1 MEASGDL
8 GLSYAFTPYTGDGEC
23 VSCERNVS
31 SSCPGGEWNCTCF
44 SPSADITAAYL
55 VEESLAK
62 TFLTNLEDLLPSWI
76 QLEALGSGRI
86 YHNDNSYTTRLLDAE
101 ELLTMDECRGFYR
114 VKSQDLGT
122 YAVLVYYG
130 DVGVTV
136 GNDTLT
142 HRPSGSDAFCVAVN
156 LCDGAQSPVLI
167 SLPRGFPI
175 NELPAHMY
183 LSSAN
188 WNVEDV
194 FGLIVN
200 IGQEIETVSKQP
212 DVAIYGK
219 LSYTGSLGDSTV
231 ELSFE
236 GLVGLESDSLVQL
249 LSTDQIPEFSG
260 FMTGKTYLT
269 LNSSGQLIQLQGIV
283 ATTDIKYSGSNVPS
297 EPCSSHHS
305 LKVTLSQWSVTDQ
318 NNIFNSL
325 LSDGGQFSC
334 PTEVEMKMSASG
346 QLYDIIFTTSCRD
359 LTLGNFVLGGMY
371 HKLYLLHSTS
381 EVLRCSG
388 ISLPNHDQHQ
398 LALVSRLK
406 ESGDVPFSWF
416 LDLNGDKDQTS
427 ILTMIDPLK
436 KSFSAGTIGNV
447 AVLKLFGNPV
457 PVELSISESKME
469 FELEMEVLDTISQ
482 VTGVA
487 TAEGPNTTPVLRI
500 HGNLE
505 RGTVWED
512 MEVAASNFLDKES
525 ERAPKLLYTSQ
536 LSLMAAQNLTT
547 HLWNLKTASGEWQQG
562 ADSRYTEAKKA
573 RQHAEINYEGH
584 SVQVVLNG
592 QRWQSTELVRT
603 LNQLCSM
610 VDNCASNL
618 YSSIVCGKCDK
629 MAVPFTRRWYGSST
643 CSRKA
648 NKAVSREE
656 YVVKHRL
663 TEVEGPEVGI
673 LSCDQSQANYW
684 EDASFGCSVIYKTEG
699 VRSIFVQSNRSEEF
713 VDYVTEST
721 SYACNS
727 PLMEDAKWQMDH
739 FCCGLE
745 TDTTIHS
752 ANCLSWNI
760 GCRLGR
766 ELVLE
771 ALGDSTPE
779 EATNLYSTLD
789 DLLKERILAD
799 MNESVAIETLR
810 SAEKISG
817 LHNYFH
823 LQASE
828 LVELREAR
836 DAAFQNRYKEI
847 DNTTEHSISIENIFF
862 NLTLDSKPPTTIP
875 LEVMYSVN
883 NCSNNSLVFDFLVS
897 SVQSSIIAGANQ
909 LAKRAVEGNC
919 PHSFSSA
926 TDYGTYCKLFQDVA
940 SFFGILNQS
949 VWESINHYSNAS
961 DSAEWI
967 AGNLDDKVQLLRDWR
982 VPTVWRNT
990 TADGLV
996 DLGGI
1001 QRMIE
1006 ETEELQAYQD
1016 LVDNMSAAA
1025 RKSIRT
1031 AKQYVFTK
1039 WLLYMEE
1046 NIGVVM
1052 QGYNCSGM
1060 VECMLKLSELVEEL
1074 LLLPGSDWSKNML
1087 SDLEEA
1093 TDEILSM
1100 VWDDSIRS
1108 MDTMQAKCGRM
1119 ERIVG
1124 EMLERDYWCQLT
1136 PEVDVEMSR
1145 ESPVVAGSGEVTLS
1159 CSSTSKFKV
1168 HYQWLK
1174 DGVALPGETSSSLL
1188 IPEVTLE
1195 SEGAYSCSVQTHKG
1209 EDISSTVS
1217 LVVHQ
1222 APQLTVA
1229 AANVTVFP
1237 EEGTVFLRCN
1247 STGSPTPG
1255 WNWYFESPLSS
1266 SPEELEGET
1275 RSELV
1280 IDPPGADR
1288 EGWYYCEA
1296 SNVVGVT
1303 RASPGAYLRVLESKP
1318 SVQGKM
1324 CEVHFSPNTRQKRAS
1339 NDLLKDYVAIS
1350 PDEED
1355 SVLSYNLT
1363 ELLIHSVFSN
1373 SSTVVVKEGQITVE
1387 DITKNIKLT
1396 FLLVSEILKK
1406 SMDQTIEETLHQ
1418 LTLSRMEWQMV
1429 VDIVSDHIDNE
1440 TAYDYS
1446 SLGVDYGN
1454 ITSASV
1460 QEGALFSRCPEG
1472 YELERDS
1479 KLFCVSCPPGSY
1491 QTYSVELLSST
1502 VSLTYPSCKLCPL
1515 GHYQPNPG
1523 QSQCLPCPLGHHLSS
1538 LGGTECTPC
1547 TPGTHQP
1554 LMGQVECALCP
1565 IGHYQQNNGQP
1576 TCDPCPLGQN
1586 QSAIGQ
1592 LSCRI
1597 CPDSHYQDEDGQS
1610 TCKSCPRG
1618 YIYNSTVLGGAID
1631 VKNCSCVENCAVDV
1645 DLYWVIW
1652 MPILVAVFAGLCLLI
1667 VIACILRC
1675 VRSKTVK
1682 KARVRDIWK
1691 YESQL
1696 EMSFSS
1702 AFMRRNEGHMDFED
1716 GSRSDWENVLADSK
1730 YMYNNPL
1737 FANEDLG
1744 NGNPVFEFQ
1753 QGKGGDWAFRNANF
1767 EETDFGFN
1775 PKPMSKDQDSSDSDD
1790 EKQDLLPKEENDE
1803 NAAKDHWN
1811 RVAVLIDEWEKT
1823 AKEAGPSLY
1832 KNQPRKPPPVYQ
1844 DASDQEDFS
1853 TDSDEDTDE
1862 ESGSED
1868 SDATSTEESEE
1879 GSLVDGKEEVS
1890 ENSDDDKGG
1899 SETES
1904 ERSEESEED
1913 PETCDN
1919 SVQLLRVEPAEK
1931 GQPLSETGD
1940 IEDDTAVPVEWSVNP
1955 MIEAEVITNP
1965 NLSAIDDVVGEMMKS
1980 LGQLEDIAGTT
1991 PSPPPPKE
1999 TPSPAVKQASSYI
2012 KPPSPANPVLPKL
2025 SAPGKRRAK
2034 GGLSSLIGK
2043 WEQVSSTTDRK
2054 DKDKDK
2060 DEENLL

>member
-1 MEASGDL
+1 MQAIFNHFNSFSI
-8 GLSYAFTPYTGDGEC
+8 LS
-23 VSCERNVS
+23 
-31 SSCPGGEWNCTCF
+31 
-44 SPSADITAAYL
+44 IT
-55 VEESLAK
+55 
-62 TFLTNLEDLLPSWI
+62 
-76 QLEALGSGRI
+76 
-86 YHNDNSYTTRLLDAE
+86 
-101 ELLTMDECRGFYR
+101 
-114 VKSQDLGT
+114 
-122 YAVLVYYG
+122 
-130 DVGVTV
+130 
-136 GNDTLT
+136 
-142 HRPSGSDAFCVAVN
+142 
-156 LCDGAQSPVLI
+156 
-167 SLPRGFPI
+167 
-175 NELPAHMY
+175 
-183 LSSAN
+183 
-188 WNVEDV
+188 
-194 FGLIVN
+194 
-200 IGQEIETVSKQP
+200 
-212 DVAIYGK
+212 
-219 LSYTGSLGDSTV
+219 
-231 ELSFE
+231 
-236 GLVGLESDSLVQL
+236 
-249 LSTDQIPEFSG
+249 
-260 FMTGKTYLT
+260 
-269 LNSSGQLIQLQGIV
+269 
-283 ATTDIKYSGSNVPS
+283 GSNVPS

-388 ISLPNHDQHQ
+388 ISLPNHDQHH
-398 LALVSRLK
+398 LTLVSRLK
-406 ESGDVPFSWF
+406 ESGDIPFSWF

-487 TAEGPNTTPVLRI
+487 TAEGPNTTPMLRI

-505 RGTVWED
+505 RGTVWEE
-512 MEVAASNFLDKES
+512 MEIAASNFLDKES
-525 ERAPKLLYTSQ
+525 ERAPKLLSMSQ
-536 LSLMAAQNLTT
+536 SSLESAY
-547 HLWNLKTASGEWQQG
+547 NLKIHLEGLKNSSLIRKLN
-562 ADSRYTEAKKA
+562 ADAAFLEAKRE
-573 RQHAEINYEGH
+573 RQTAEVNYEGH
-584 SVQVVLNG
+584 SVLVVLDG
-592 QRWQSTELVRT
+592 RRWQSTELVRT

-610 VDNCASNL
+610 VDNCISDP
-618 YSSIVCGKCDK
+618 YSSIVCGRCDK

-789 DLLKERILAD
+789 DLLKERILAELR
-799 MNESVAIETLR
+799 ESIAIEDLR
-810 SAEKISG
+810 AADKTVGAAS
-817 LHNYFH
+817 YFH
-823 LQASE
+823 LQSE
-828 LVELREAR
+828 DLVTWREAR
-836 DAAFQNRYKEI
+836 DEALWNRYQET
-847 DNTTEHSISIENIFF
+847 DNDTEYSISIENIFF

-926 TDYGTYCKLFQDVA
+926 TDYGTYCKNIQDLA
-940 SFFGILNQS
+940 SVLNIMIRS
-949 VWESINHYSNAS
+949 LAESRKHYNNVS
-961 DSAEWI
+961 DDAEW
-967 AGNLDDKVQLLRDWR
+967 LRD
-982 VPTVWRNT
+982 
-990 TADGLV
+990 
-996 DLGGI
+996 DLGGRLLAIDSWAVPETWNTMEVAELVNLTLI
-1001 QRMIE
+1001 QEAVGNSSEFEI
-1006 ETEELQAYQD
+1006 YQT
-1016 LVDNMSAAA
+1016 LVDAMATSAH
-1025 RKSIRT
+1025 RQVEFT
-1031 AKQYVFTK
+1031 DQYVFIK
-1039 WLLYMEE
+1039 WLLYFDQK
-1046 NIGVVM
+1046 IGTLM
-1052 QGYNCSGM
+1052 SDYDCNGM
-1060 VECMLKLSELVEEL
+1060 VECMTKYSEIVEGL
-1074 LLLPGSDWSKNML
+1074 LLVANTDWSRQLL
-1087 SDLEEA
+1087 SDLTAASE
-1093 TDEILSM
+1093 DMLSI
-1100 VWDDSIRS
+1100 VWDDSVRS
-1108 MDTMQAKCGRM
+1108 VDTLLAKCRKM
-1119 ERIVG
+1119 ERIVV

-1136 PEVDVEMSR
+1136 PEVDVEMNR

-1255 WNWYFESPLSS
+1255 WKWYFESPLSS

-1303 RASPGAYLRVLESKP
+1303 RASPGAYLRVLESRIA
-1318 SVQGKM
+1318 SVSAIG
-1324 CEVHFSPNTRQKRAS
+1324 EVDFSPNTRQKRAS
-1339 NDLLKDYVAIS
+1339 NELLKDYVAIS

-1355 SVLSYNLT
+1355 NVLSYNLT

-1396 FLLVSEILKK
+1396 FLLVSEILQK
-1406 SMDQTIEETLHQ
+1406 SSGQTIEETLHQ

-1479 KLFCVSCPPGSY
+1479 KLFCGKQY
-1491 QTYSVELLSST
+1491 YST
-1502 VSLTYPSCKLCPL
+1502 
-1515 GHYQPNPG
+1515 Q
-1523 QSQCLPCPLGHHLSS
+1523 
-1538 LGGTECTPC
+1538 
-1547 TPGTHQP
+1547 
-1554 LMGQVECALCP
+1554 
-1565 IGHYQQNNGQP
+1565 
-1576 TCDPCPLGQN
+1576 
-1586 QSAIGQ
+1586 
-1592 LSCRI
+1592 
-1597 CPDSHYQDEDGQS
+1597 
-1610 TCKSCPRG
+1610 
-1618 YIYNSTVLGGAID
+1618 
-1631 VKNCSCVENCAVDV
+1631 
-1645 DLYWVIW
+1645 
-1652 MPILVAVFAGLCLLI
+1652 
-1667 VIACILRC
+1667 
-1675 VRSKTVK
+1675 
-1682 KARVRDIWK
+1682 
-1691 YESQL
+1691 
-1696 EMSFSS
+1696 
-1702 AFMRRNEGHMDFED
+1702 
-1716 GSRSDWENVLADSK
+1716 
-1730 YMYNNPL
+1730 
-1737 FANEDLG
+1737 
-1744 NGNPVFEFQ
+1744 
-1753 QGKGGDWAFRNANF
+1753 
-1767 EETDFGFN
+1767 
-1775 PKPMSKDQDSSDSDD
+1775 
-1790 EKQDLLPKEENDE
+1790 
-1803 NAAKDHWN
+1803 
-1811 RVAVLIDEWEKT
+1811 
-1823 AKEAGPSLY
+1823 
-1832 KNQPRKPPPVYQ
+1832 
-1844 DASDQEDFS
+1844 
-1853 TDSDEDTDE
+1853 
-1862 ESGSED
+1862 
-1868 SDATSTEESEE
+1868 
-1879 GSLVDGKEEVS
+1879 
-1890 ENSDDDKGG
+1890 
-1899 SETES
+1899 
-1904 ERSEESEED
+1904 
-1913 PETCDN
+1913 
-1919 SVQLLRVEPAEK
+1919 
-1931 GQPLSETGD
+1931 
-1940 IEDDTAVPVEWSVNP
+1940 
-1955 MIEAEVITNP
+1955 
-1965 NLSAIDDVVGEMMKS
+1965 
-1980 LGQLEDIAGTT
+1980 
-1991 PSPPPPKE
+1991 
-1999 TPSPAVKQASSYI
+1999 
-2012 KPPSPANPVLPKL
+2012 
-2025 SAPGKRRAK
+2025 
-2034 GGLSSLIGK
+2034 
-2043 WEQVSSTTDRK
+2043 
-2054 DKDKDK
+2054 
-2060 DEENLL
+2060 